1 MSLSRRSFLMLLS
14 AAGVSISANEW
25 LLSRL
30 ESEASAGTA
39 PIIAR

>member
-25 LLSRL
+25 LLS
-30 ESEASAGTA
+30 SEASAGTA